1 MRRYASATLKA
12 LPDGTLAFSFN
23 YDPGMVAAL
32 KSQIPYT
39 GRAWDGARKRW
50 LVDIQYEG
58 TCRALALQFLN
69 VNLSPV
75 QQALFHTELETRL
88 LTLRYLGKA
97 KPRGSG
103 EATALGHDGTA
114 WAQIYPISV
123 LKTWFNIPHAPGSE
137 NTFYGVLGISN
148 NAPELEIKK
157 AFKKMARI
165 WHPDV
170 CDDPDAT
177 EQFQKINEANMIL
190 SNPGKRARYDAGL
203 ALESGLTHGKGLVD
217 DSLITLIS
225 IDGWRPPLRCGYLLV
240 EGKMRLN
247 RFVVSKII
255 QWTDIVNSAGQVLQ
269 TSWKYGDTLYSEKWV

>member
-1 MRRYASATLKA
+1 MRRFVSASLEMQ
-12 LPDGTLAFSFN
+12 PDGSLAFAFD
-23 YDPGMVAAL
+23 YDPEMVAAL

-39 GRAWDGARKRW
+39 GRAWDKARKRW
-50 LVDIQYEG
+50 LVDAQYEG
-58 TCRALALQFLN
+58 ICRALALQFLN
-69 VNLSPV
+69 VNLSPIR
-75 QQALFHTELETRL
+75 QIAFKTELETRF
-88 LTLRYLGKA
+88 LTLKYLGKA

-137 NTFYGVLGISN
+137 NTFYGVLGVSN
-148 NAPELEIKK
+148 GAPAEEIKK
-157 AFKKMARI
+157 AYKKMARI

-203 ALESGLTHGKGLVD
+203 ALESGLTRGKGIQD
-217 DSLITLIS
+217 DSLISMLIT
-225 IDGWRPPLRCGYLLV
+225 DGWRPPLRCGYLLV
-240 EGKMRLN
+240 EGKPRLK
-247 RFVVSKII
+247 RFVVSKIV

-269 TSWKYGDTLYSEKWV
+269 TSWKYGADSYTERWI